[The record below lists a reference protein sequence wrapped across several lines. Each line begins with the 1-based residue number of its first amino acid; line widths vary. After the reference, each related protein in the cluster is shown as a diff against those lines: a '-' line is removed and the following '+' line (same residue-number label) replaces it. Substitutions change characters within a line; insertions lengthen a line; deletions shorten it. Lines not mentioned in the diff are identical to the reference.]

1 MGDVTLGDT
10 VSEHGGGLELD
21 VAILEASSKL
31 NDSVKTL

>member
-10 VSEHGGGLELD
+10 VSEHRGGLELD

-31 NDSVKTL
+31 NDSMKTL